1 MDANGASD
9 EGTGCGRK
17 RRVVL
22 APRRWCQVR
31 GRKLSRVTVAK
42 EPEHRGEHAIIRKT
56 IAWGMP
62 GESGVTCMLVCAFYS
77 ILHTR
82 PWGASSARHSL
93 RPFRGR
99 GDRNQA
105 NLAQQPAARSR
116 RRGCMNSWIAGH
128 ASSTLVM
135 PGLPPSP
142 RLRRTSTEDPAKPWR
157 RRVTRA
163 SINLRENL
171 TKRMNC
177 RVKPDQARQ

>member
-1 MDANGASD
+1 MDANDASD

-31 GRKLSRVTVAK
+31 ERKLSRVTVAK

-62 GESGVTCMLVCAFYS
+62 GESGVTCMLVCAFYP

-93 RPFRGR
+93 PPFRGAR
-99 GDRNQA
+99 RQESGKPRA
-105 NLAQQPAARSR
+105 NAC
-116 RRGCMNSWIAGH
+116 G
-128 ASSTLVM
+128 
-135 PGLPPSP
+135 
-142 RLRRTSTEDPAKPWR
+142 
-157 RRVTRA
+157 
-163 SINLRENL
+163 EN
-171 TKRMNC
+171 
-177 RVKPDQARQ
+177 AE